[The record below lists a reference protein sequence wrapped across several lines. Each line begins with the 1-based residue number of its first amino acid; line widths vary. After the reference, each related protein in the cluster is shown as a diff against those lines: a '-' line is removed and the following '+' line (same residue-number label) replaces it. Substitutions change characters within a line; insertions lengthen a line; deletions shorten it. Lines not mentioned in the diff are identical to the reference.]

1 MMLDGFQRGVGL
13 VVLTAYRLFTLL
25 VAYWM
30 YIMCSKESL
39 GFSVAG
45 LGLLWFGGKAP
56 AFKGSFPIQVAI
68 HCLGWLILLFPAFFA
83 IYGRMQV
90 SY

>member
-1 MMLDGFQRGVGL
+1 MMLDGFHRGVGL
-13 VVLTAYRLFTLL
+13 VVLTAYRLFTLF
-25 VAYWM
+25 VAYEM
-30 YIMCSKESL
+30 YFLFSKETI

-45 LGLLWFGGKAP
+45 LGLLWFGGKVP
-56 AFKGSFPIQVAI
+56 AFNGRFPIQVAI
-68 HCLGWLILLFPAFFA
+68 HFLGWLVLLSPGFYA